1 MPISFDPQ
9 TGFVKPRYDG
19 GCFSDIPGFIRSVLI
34 GDASGT
40 LKPDG
45 FQRLPERYQNVI
57 LLFIDAFGWRF
68 FEQTADRY
76 PFLQRFI
83 HQGSVTKL
91 TSQFPSTTAAHVTA
105 LYTGRPVGQHG
116 IFEWQ
121 YYEPLVDA
129 IIQPLPFS
137 FAGTKQPETLRKTGV
152 PGNVLL
158 PRNDFV
164 QGLQAA
170 GITCYVSQPGALSG
184 STYSTMISEGA
195 TLLPYKT
202 QPEMLVNLGLAMDE
216 ASGPALFS
224 IYLPQIDSIC
234 HDYGP
239 GSLHL
244 EAEMEA
250 CFAGLESWFQREQLR
265 GRPDT
270 LLLVTADHGQVAVDP
285 DTVIY
290 LNLLPE
296 YTTLKPLLRT
306 NRQGQVL
313 APAGSPRDM
322 FLYVREGEIE
332 AARSLLSSLLT
343 DRAVV
348 ARTSELM
355 DAGYFGPPPFAPQF
369 LARMAELVILPFE
382 GESVWWFEQ
391 DRYDMH
397 FRGHHGGLTAGEM
410 EIPLLLYAFD

>member
-1 MPISFDPQ
+1 
-9 TGFVKPRYDG
+9 
-19 GCFSDIPGFIRSVLI
+19 
-34 GDASGT
+34 
-40 LKPDG
+40 
-45 FQRLPERYQNVI
+45 
-57 LLFIDAFGWRF
+57 
-68 FEQTADRY
+68 
-76 PFLQRFI
+76 
-83 HQGSVTKL
+83 
-91 TSQFPSTTAAHVTA
+91 
-105 LYTGRPVGQHG
+105 
-116 IFEWQ
+116 
-121 YYEPLVDA
+121 
-129 IIQPLPFS
+129 
-137 FAGTKQPETLRKTGV
+137 GV
-152 PGNVLL
+152 PGIVLL